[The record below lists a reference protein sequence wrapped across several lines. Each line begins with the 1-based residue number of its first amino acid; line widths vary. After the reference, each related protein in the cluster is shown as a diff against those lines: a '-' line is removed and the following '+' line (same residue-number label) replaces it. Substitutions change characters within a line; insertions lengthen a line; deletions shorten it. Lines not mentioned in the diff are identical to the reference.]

1 MSHWNIAAAQYHA
14 EHACVDKHI
23 AAHLRFIDAAARQQC
38 QLLVFPELSLT
49 GLQPADAPLPAP
61 PDEQK
66 LKPLLDAAHRYRLT
80 IIAGT
85 PVQERGW
92 RTRGLACFTPD
103 SKQIRF
109 CAQERGAC
117 MIKEDSSLELVETN
131 SDSPDIDDSA
141 TLLTHSLAAG
151 EQTWHVAGSRLQ
163 RFAHKYAI
171 AVLMANRNN
180 SALWDARGQ
189 LIVRADRGQLLLTG
203 HFVGQGWQGDIIP
216 LG

>member
-14 EHACVDKHI
+14 EHGCVDKHI
-23 AAHLRFIDAAARQQC
+23 AAHLHFIDAAARQQC

-49 GLQPADAPLPAP
+49 GPQPADALLPAP
-61 PDEQK
+61 PDAQK
-66 LKPLLDAAHRYRLT
+66 LKPLLDAAHRHRLT

-85 PVQERGW
+85 PVLERGQ
-92 RTRGLACFTPD
+92 RRRGLACFTPD
-103 SKQIRF
+103 RQQILF
-109 CAQERGAC
+109 CAQDRGAC
-117 MIKEDSSLELVETN
+117 MVKEDTTLEPVEAYT
-131 SDSPDIDDSA
+131 DSPDLDPSA
-141 TLLTHSLAAG
+141 ALLTRSLAVG
-151 EQTWHVAGSRLQ
+151 EPTCHVAGSRLQ

-189 LIVRADRGQLLLTG
+189 LIVRADRGPLLLTG
-203 HFVGQGWQGDIIP
+203 CFAGQGWQGDIIP